1 MKELEK
7 ERKKLASQIKE
18 IDKKLKKTRKEKEK
32 KLKKIIDCEAN
43 KQKILSAKK

>member
-32 KLKKIIDCEAN
+32 KLKKIIDCEVN